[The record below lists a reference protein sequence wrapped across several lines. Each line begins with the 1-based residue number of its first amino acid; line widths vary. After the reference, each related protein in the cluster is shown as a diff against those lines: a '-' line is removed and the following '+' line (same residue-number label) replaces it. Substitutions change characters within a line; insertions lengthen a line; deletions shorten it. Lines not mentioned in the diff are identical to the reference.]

1 MQTIEQL
8 AAAIITEDQRL
19 KVESKRLDSLKR
31 DLIGMMQA
39 ENVGGIDVKQGKVTL
54 CQRTAKDYG
63 DTIKQLEAT
72 LKAEKTRLDYLGE
85 YTITNVTHYLR
96 VG

>member
-1 MQTIEQL
+1 MNVDQL
-8 AAAIITEDQRL
+8 ATLIITEDKIIKQRTKEL
-19 KVESKRLDSLKR
+19 ENLKR

-39 ENVGGIDVKQGKVTL
+39 ENVGGIDVKQGKITL

>member
-1 MQTIEQL
+1 VNFDQL
-8 AAAIITEDQRL
+8 ATLIITEDRIIKQRTKEL
-19 KVESKRLDSLKR
+19 ENLKR

-39 ENVGGIDVKQGKVTL
+39 ENVGGIDVKQGKITL

-72 LKAEKTRLDYLGE
+72 LKAEKTRLDYLGQ

>member
-1 MQTIEQL
+1 MNFDQL
-8 AAAIITEDQRL
+8 ATLIITEDRIIKQRTKEL
-19 KVESKRLDSLKR
+19 ENLKR

-39 ENVGGIDVKQGKVTL
+39 ENVGGIDVKQGKITL

-72 LKAEKTRLDYLGE
+72 LKAEKTRLDYLGQ

>member
-1 MQTIEQL
+1 MNFDQL
-8 AAAIITEDQRL
+8 ATLIITEDKIIKQRTKEL
-19 KVESKRLDSLKR
+19 ENLKR

-72 LKAEKTRLDYLGE
+72 LKAEKTRLDYLGQ

>member
-1 MQTIEQL
+1 MNVDQL
-8 AAAIITEDQRL
+8 ATLIITEDKIIKQRTKEL
-19 KVESKRLDSLKR
+19 ENLKR
-31 DLIGMMQA
+31 DLIGMMQT
-39 ENVGGIDVKQGKVTL
+39 ENVGGIDVKQGKITL

>member
-1 MQTIEQL
+1 MNVDQL
-8 AAAIITEDQRL
+8 ATLIITEDKIIKQRTKEL
-19 KVESKRLDSLKR
+19 ENLKR
-31 DLIGMMQA
+31 DLIGMMQS
-39 ENVGGIDVKQGKVTL
+39 ENVGGIDVKQGKITL